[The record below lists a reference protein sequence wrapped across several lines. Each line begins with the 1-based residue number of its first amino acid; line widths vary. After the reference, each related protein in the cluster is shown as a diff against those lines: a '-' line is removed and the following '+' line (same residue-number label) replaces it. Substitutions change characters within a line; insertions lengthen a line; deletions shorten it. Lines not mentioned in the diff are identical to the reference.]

1 MTSISEMNQTAPT
14 LDKPSG
20 STNFGDALI
29 RDTRSAPKADRTR
42 ARLQSAICVLLDDTA
57 PADLKVADIARA
69 AGSAHGTFYTYF
81 PDIRAALA
89 ETLTGFVGF
98 LQARMRDAARD
109 GATPQDRARQ
119 ATAAY
124 VQLFEDNRG
133 LMRCLVTRM
142 EPFPEASVAFERLNR
157 EWTETVV
164 AAWVRRSDTPRDELL
179 RRAHALGGMVDQYLI
194 MLHFGSDPDLARISR
209 DRAAVIETLS
219 HIWQQGMSG

>member
-1 MTSISEMNQTAPT
+1 MIQTAP
-14 LDKPSG
+14 DPDQPPDSAR
-20 STNFGDALI
+20 FGDAL
-29 RDTRSAPKADRTR
+29 TRGARAAPKAERTR
-42 ARLQSAICVLLDDTA
+42 ARLQSAICTLLDDTA
-57 PADLKVADIARA
+57 PADLKVADIARV

-89 ETLTGFVGF
+89 ETLTGFVAF
-98 LQARMRDAARD
+98 LQAQMRTAARA
-109 GATPQDRARQ
+109 GNTQQDRARQ

-124 VQLFEDNRG
+124 VQLFEENRG

-142 EPFPEASVAFERLNR
+142 EPLPEASAAFQRLNS

-164 AAWVRRSDTPRDELL
+164 AAWVKRSDTPRDELL

-194 MLHFGSDPDLARISR
+194 MLHFGSDPDLARISA
-209 DRAAVIETLS
+209 DRAAVVETLS

>member
-1 MTSISEMNQTAPT
+1 MILTAPAP
-14 LDKPSG
+14 DRPPESAR
-20 STNFGDALI
+20 FGDALI
-29 RDTRSAPKADRTR
+29 HGTRTAPKAERTR

-98 LQARMRDAARD
+98 LQAQMRDAARA
-109 GATPQDRARQ
+109 GETQEDRARQ

-124 VQLFEDNRG
+124 VRLFEENRG

-142 EPFPEASVAFERLNR
+142 EPFPEASAAFERLNR

-164 AAWVRRSDTPRDELL
+164 AAWVRRSDAPRDELL